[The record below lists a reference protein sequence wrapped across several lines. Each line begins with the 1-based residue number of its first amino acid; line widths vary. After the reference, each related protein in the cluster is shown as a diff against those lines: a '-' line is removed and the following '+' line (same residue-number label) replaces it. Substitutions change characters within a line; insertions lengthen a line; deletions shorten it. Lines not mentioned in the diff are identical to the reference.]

1 MLTVVVSAC
10 ASRALSLGRAELGG
24 AGGSVAGVEDQQTR
38 PVPGTRPGPV
48 SALPPV
54 WARVTAFVAVLLGG
68 LGGGVIGHS
77 YASLACP
84 GGPCTLSRGW
94 WLLGGAT
101 AGALG
106 VAVIAVITLRVAGE
120 WRITR

>member
-1 MLTVVVSAC
+1 MA
-10 ASRALSLGRAELGG
+10 ALSLGRA
-24 AGGSVAGVEDQQTR
+24 AGRTTGDSVTGVEEQPTDPAPR
-38 PVPGTRPGPV
+38 GARGPV

-54 WARVTAFVAVLLGG
+54 WARVTAFVSVLIGG
-68 LGGGVIGHS
+68 LGGGVIGHT
-77 YASLACP
+77 YATLACK
-84 GGPCTLSRGW
+84 GGACTLSRGW

>member
-1 MLTVVVSAC
+1 M
-10 ASRALSLGRAELGG
+10 SLQGPAPSDRGDSVGEVQEHPSDPSPGPGR
-24 AGGSVAGVEDQQTR
+24 
-38 PVPGTRPGPV
+38 GPV

-54 WARVTAFVAVLLGG
+54 WARVAAFAAVLLGG
-68 LGGGVIGHS
+68 LGGGVVGHS
-77 YASLACP
+77 YARLACP
-84 GGPCTLSRGW
+84 GGACTLSRGW